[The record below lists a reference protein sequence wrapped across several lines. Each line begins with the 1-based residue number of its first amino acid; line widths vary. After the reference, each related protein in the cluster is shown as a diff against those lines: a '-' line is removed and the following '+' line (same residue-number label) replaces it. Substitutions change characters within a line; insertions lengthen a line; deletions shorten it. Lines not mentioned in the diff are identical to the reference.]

1 MALGKSL
8 AWVHLGGERHVG
20 AVVRE
25 GDVLIATLDDVV
37 RDMATRLFTRAGFAT
52 VDVTTGEAALSSAL
66 RRRPSLV
73 LLDLQLADMTGYEVC
88 YELRERAGPDIP
100 IIFVSADRTEPSDRV
115 AGLLIGADDYLS
127 KPFDPDEL
135 LARARRVLARSPA
148 PTRTMDTPL
157 TGREIQVLQ
166 LLADGSNQDAIA
178 KELFISSKT
187 VATHIQRILTKLDVH
202 SRTEA
207 VALAYREGLVR
218 DPNGSRGSG
227 R

>member
-1 MALGKSL
+1 M
-8 AWVHLGGERHVG
+8 G
-20 AVVRE
+20 AVVQE
-25 GDVLIATLDDVV
+25 GDVLIATLDDDV
-37 RDMATRLFTRAGFAT
+37 RDMATRLFTRAGFGT
-52 VDVTTGEAALSSAL
+52 VEVTTGEEALSSAL
-66 RRRPSLV
+66 RQRPSLV

-88 YELRERAGPDIP
+88 YELRERAGQDIP
-100 IIFVSADRTEPSDRV
+100 IIFVSADRTESSDRV

-135 LARARRVLARSPA
+135 LARARRVLARSPG

-187 VATHIQRILTKLDVH
+187 VGTHIQRILTKLDVH

-218 DPNGSRGSG
+218 DPNGSRRSN

>member
-1 MALGKSL
+1 
-8 AWVHLGGERHVG
+8 VG
-20 AVVRE
+20 AEVRE
-25 GDVLIATLDDVV
+25 GDVLIATLDDDV
-37 RDMATRLFTRAGFAT
+37 RDMATRLFTRAGFGT
-52 VDVTTGEAALSSAL
+52 VEVKTGEEALSSAL

-88 YELRERAGPDIP
+88 YELRERAGQDIP
-100 IIFVSADRTEPSDRV
+100 IIFVSGDRTESSDRV
-115 AGLLIGADDYLS
+115 AGLLIGADDYVS

-135 LARARRVLARSPA
+135 LARARRVLARSPG

-166 LLADGSNQDAIA
+166 LLANGSNQDAIA

-187 VATHIQRILTKLDVH
+187 VGTHIQRILTKLDVH

>member
-1 MALGKSL
+1 
-8 AWVHLGGERHVG
+8 VG

-25 GDVLIATLDDVV
+25 GDVLIATLDDDV
-37 RDMATRLFTRAGFAT
+37 RDMAIRLFTRAGFGT
-52 VDVTTGEAALSSAL
+52 VDVTTGEEALSSAL

-88 YELRERAGPDIP
+88 YELRERAGQDIP
-100 IIFVSADRTEPSDRV
+100 IIFVSGDRTESSDRV
-115 AGLLIGADDYLS
+115 AGLLIGADDYVS
-127 KPFDPDEL
+127 KPFDPGEL
-135 LARARRVLARSPA
+135 LARARRILARVPG

-187 VATHIQRILTKLDVH
+187 VGTHIQRVLTKLDVH

-207 VALAYREGLVR
+207 VALAYREGLVH